1 VNFLLRPFS
10 DTKLTQTLD
19 YSPGTQPGALILA
32 FRSKAIGVVQGRY
45 ASTAKRYEAAGR
57 TPPALT
63 GTVPGSKFITFLG
76 TAIIL
81 IGIVSLVLALTR

>member
-1 VNFLLRPFS
+1 MELFNVAMMVTGVVFIGL
-10 DTKLTQTLD
+10 
-19 YSPGTQPGALILA
+19 GALILA
-32 FRSKAIGVVQGRY
+32 FRSRALGVVQRRY

-57 TPPALT
+57 TPPTLT

-81 IGIVSLVLALTR
+81 IGTVSLVLALTR

>member
-1 VNFLLRPFS
+1 MELFNVAMMVTGVVFIGL
-10 DTKLTQTLD
+10 
-19 YSPGTQPGALILA
+19 GALILA